1 MNAAAHDAAEV
12 PVSKRFVPLERLVP
26 LVRRDFVGDT
36 REHVDAEL
44 TQIEFDRVLEQRTLY
59 RRDLVVIPEPAEG

>member
-1 MNAAAHDAAEV
+1 MDAAAHDAAEV
-12 PVSKRFVPLERLVP
+12 PVGKRFVPLERLVP

-44 TQIEFDRVLEQRTLY
+44 TQTKFDRVLE
-59 RRDLVVIPEPAEG
+59 